1 MLLAP
6 RMLHVAWLALLI
18 ALPGCAGSQW
28 GTDTLYPPDVR
39 TVYVPMIEST
49 SFRRNQG
56 ERLTEAVIKEIE
68 RVTPFKVVNS
78 PDADSVLTATLISET
93 KRITIE
99 SPTDEGRQLEVNY
112 SLQVMWADRKGD
124 LIQQEIIASA
134 PEMAVLTHTGSFTPE
149 VGQSLATA
157 QQEAIRRIARQV
169 VGLMEVPW

>member
-1 MLLAP
+1 MACLALP
-6 RMLHVAWLALLI
+6 LALLL
-18 ALPGCAGSQW
+18 ALPGCAGYQVGNES
-28 GTDTLYPPDVR
+28 LYPPDVR

-49 SFRRNQG
+49 SFRRNEG

-68 RVTPFKVVNS
+68 RVTPLKVVNT

-99 SPTDEGRQLEVNY
+99 SPTDEGRQLEVTY
-112 SLQVMWADRKGD
+112 LLRVIWADRKGD
-124 LIQQEIIASA
+124 LIQQEVIESA
-134 PEMAVLTHTGSFTPE
+134 PEMALITHTGSFTPE

-157 QQEAIRRIARQV
+157 QQEAIRSVARQV